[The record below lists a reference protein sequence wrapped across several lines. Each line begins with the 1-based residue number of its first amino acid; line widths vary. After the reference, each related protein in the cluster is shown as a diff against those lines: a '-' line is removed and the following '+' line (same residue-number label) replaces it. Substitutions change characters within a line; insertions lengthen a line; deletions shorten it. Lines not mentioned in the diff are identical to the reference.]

1 MRLDSLIHRAR
12 TEGAFFPLFFLLF
25 FSFFFFQIAPT
36 CPCALHRCTR
46 PAALLLPVSFRPGQ
60 DCVIQIKGKLASL
73 AIDKA
78 VKSGIVWEQCVG
90 SAEVVNSSSIQIQGK
105 APSFAI
111 DKSSGVTLFLTKDD
125 TESSIFTSLASEV
138 NINVL
143 AENEDPKET
152 NVPSQF
158 VTTFQN
164 GNWVTAP
171 VEHVGV

>member
-1 MRLDSLIHRAR
+1 MGQETMANKDPKLELQGKKWVCENQTGKKDL
-12 TEGAFFPLFFLLF
+12 
-25 FSFFFFQIAPT
+25 QINAE
-36 CPCALHRCTR
+36 L
-46 PAALLLPVSFRPGQ
+46 GQ
-60 DCVIQIKGKLASL
+60 TVYIYNIKDCVIQIKGKLASL